1 VTDLISKIRSRGHWR
16 VIVRPAAFKGDRVG
30 EIGSLLPLVERSS
43 VSLRG
48 WDFPHI
54 DRRKQPHID
63 VDWVGQELDWEH
75 HVELWRLYQSGQFV
89 HIGGMWEDWRDQS
102 SLWPPDRTWK
112 AGNRL
117 GVIDTTFR
125 FIEIFEFA
133 ARLCQTEA
141 GDERV
146 RISVTLSGLKGRT
159 LVLDSPY
166 RIPFLE
172 EYKAGIAELPYEVEL
187 SRADLIAAPREH
199 ALEPTARL
207 FARFGWN
214 AGRDML
220 KGLQAE
226 LDRR

>member
-1 VTDLISKIRSRGHWR
+1 MTDLLSKVRFRGHWQV
-16 VIVRPAAFKGDRVG
+16 VIRPTAFKKDRVG
-30 EIGSLLPLVERSS
+30 EIGSLFPIVERCS

-63 VDWVGQELDWEH
+63 VDWVGQEVDWEH

-89 HIGGMWEDWRDQS
+89 QVGGMWEDWRDQS
-102 SLWPPDRTWK
+102 GLWPPERTWK
-112 AGNRL
+112 AGSGL
-117 GVIDTTFR
+117 GVLDATFR

-146 RISVTLSGLKGRT
+146 RILVTLSSLKERT
-159 LVLDSPY
+159 LFLESPN
-166 RIPFLE
+166 RIPLLG
-172 EYKAGIAELPYEVEL
+172 EYKAGINELPYEVEL

-207 FARFGWN
+207 FERFGWN